1 MARTPQRP
9 LATLLEREFCEAVA
23 DRLDADPAAPTDID
37 ATVVN
42 EVFGACLDE
51 IADRMAE
58 QRKVTLRGFGVFEAR
73 VSRPVKRY
81 RPGTSDIVDVPSKL
95 RPMFRVAEPLKA
107 RVNAEFM
114 RAEGES

>member
-1 MARTPQRP
+1 MANSPRP
-9 LATLLEREFCEAVA
+9 LATLLEREFCQAVA
-23 DRLDADPAAPTDID
+23 DRLDADPAGPTDID

-51 IADRMAE
+51 IAMRLAE

-81 RPGTSDIVDVPSKL
+81 RPGTTETVEVPAKL
-95 RPMFRVAEPLKA
+95 RPMFRVAEVLKT
-107 RVNAEFM
+107 RVNAEYMM
-114 RAEGES
+114 RDREAS